1 MRVRVRGFLTFR
13 EVIGVREVELEDG
26 ATLRAVLEHLAAE
39 NEAIAG
45 QVYATAEG
53 LRRGVAVL
61 VNGRHHSH
69 TEVGLDA
76 TLSDGD
82 EVAVFPPLVGG

>member
-13 EVIGVREVELEDG
+13 DVIGAREVELEDG
-26 ATLRAVLEHLAAE
+26 ATLRAALQHLAAE
-39 NEAIAG
+39 DDAVAG
-45 QVYATAEG
+45 QVYTAAEG
-53 LRRGVAVL
+53 LRPGVAVL
-61 VNGRHHSH
+61 VNGRHHTH

-76 TLSDGD
+76 ILGDGD